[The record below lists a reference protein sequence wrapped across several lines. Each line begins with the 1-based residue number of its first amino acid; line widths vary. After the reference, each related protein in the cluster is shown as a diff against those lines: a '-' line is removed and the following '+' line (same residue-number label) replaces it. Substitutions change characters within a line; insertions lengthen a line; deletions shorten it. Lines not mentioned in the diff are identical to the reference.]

1 VRNRKTIV
9 HVLLALLLLLSQQMV
24 LAHAVSHF
32 SETRQRTADTKQL
45 PIEQTCEH
53 CLAHAQIGSGL
64 TSQFAL
70 HLADAAPDTV
80 VVASPPLLLSAKT
93 FTAFRSRAPPSL

>member
-1 VRNRKTIV
+1 MRNRKPIV

-24 LAHAVSHF
+24 LAHAVSHY
-32 SETRQRTADTKQL
+32 SEARQRTSDTKQL
-45 PIEQTCEH
+45 PIEQICEH

-70 HLADAAPDTV
+70 HLADLAPDAVPV
-80 VVASPPLLLSAKT
+80 VSPPLLLSAKT
-93 FTAFRSRAPPSL
+93 FTAFRSRAPPSV